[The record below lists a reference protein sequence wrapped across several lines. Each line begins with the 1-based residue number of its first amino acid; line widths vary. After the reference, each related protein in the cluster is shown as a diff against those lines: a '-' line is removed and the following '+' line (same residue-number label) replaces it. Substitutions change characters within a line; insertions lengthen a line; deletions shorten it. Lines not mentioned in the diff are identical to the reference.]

1 MNEEITM
8 LTGLSGSP
16 ETLINAQTQEA
27 VKLHQ
32 HIYECAVT
40 AASALFD
47 MGASLK
53 RMKDSRLYTALGYET
68 FGEYVENNGDYSF
81 RERQAYNYI
90 KVVESYSEKFLQ
102 SNADIGVTKLELL
115 AKLESEDRA
124 EVIAENDLA
133 GMTVDEVKQ
142 LIKEKQALCEQ
153 LSFFEEKI
161 EKVKAERADSSE
173 IVEELQRKLDE
184 TVERIKEL
192 EQQSKTAEEESKSAT
207 KKVKMFSDTL
217 HQKDSE
223 IAMLKEELNAKKEES
238 APRELSEEE
247 IEEIRKSIR
256 GEIQAEQDEKI
267 STLKIEQGKQL
278 DKLKTEYEAKARAAE
293 SEKALLEKK
302 LKSGTADEARAA
314 LKVYFEETQKNVTA
328 FIDKVKQLDDAKT
341 RQKFIVGAVKWFKMI
356 VVMLEND

>member
-1 MNEEITM
+1 MNEENTM
-8 LTGLSGSP
+8 LTGLSAMP
-16 ETLINAQTQEA
+16 ETVVSEQTEEA
-27 VKLHQ
+27 IKLHQ

-40 AASALFD
+40 ASSALFD

-53 RMKDSRLYTALGYET
+53 HMRDGKLYAALGYET

-115 AKLESEDRA
+115 TKLENEDRA
-124 EVIAENDLA
+124 EIIAENDIA

-153 LSFFEEKI
+153 LSFFEEEI
-161 EKVKAERADSSE
+161 EKIKTEKTDSSE
-173 IVEELQRKLDE
+173 VEELQRKLDE
-184 TVERIKEL
+184 TAERIKEL
-192 EQQSKTAEEESKSAT
+192 EQQSKTAEEESKSA
-207 KKVKMFSDTL
+207 VKRVKLFSDTL

-223 IAMLKEELNAKKEES
+223 IAMLKEELNAKKEE
-238 APRELSEEE
+238 AEPRELSEEE
-247 IEEIRKSIR
+247 IAEIRKSIR

-267 STLKIEQGKQL
+267 SALKIEQDKQL
-278 DKLKTEYEAKARAAE
+278 DKLKAEYEAKTNAVE
-293 SEKALLEKK
+293 SEKALLEEK

-328 FIDKVKQLDDAKT
+328 FVDRIKQLDDAET
-341 RQKFIVGAVKWFKMI
+341 RQKFIVGAVKWLKMI
-356 VVMLEND
+356 VVVLEND